1 MPTHKSVS
9 TYRSGKQNCAQSL
22 YCGFQDLLQVPGET
36 IESAR
41 KLGGG
46 KAEEGRCGAL
56 HAALDLSRHEETKD
70 LLRSRFEELAGS
82 QSCREIKSRKLLS
95 CVQCVELAATVLSE
109 NEHLKH

>member
-1 MPTHKSVS
+1 MPTNKSVS

-22 YCGFQDLLQVPGET
+22 YIGFQDLLQVSGET

-46 KAEEGRCGAL
+46 KAEEGCCGAL
-56 HAALDLSRHEETKD
+56 HAALDLSRNEETKD

-95 CVQCVELAATVLSE
+95 CVQCVELAATVLAE
-109 NEHLKH
+109 LEHSKR